1 MADMMEYKCP
11 SCGGAMEFDSTTQK
25 MKCPYCDTEM
35 EVAQYQQMQ
44 EKAEGNAG
52 GNQGGDAGGN
62 NENWSD
68 MGNNQWMEGET
79 DGIRVYICQ
88 SCGGEIVADA
98 NTGATSCPF
107 CGNRVVMKGQFAGD
121 LKPDYIIP
129 FKKDKKAAKAAYFNH
144 LKGKKYLPK
153 VFKKENHVDE
163 MKGVYVPFWIFDVD
177 AEGSVAY
184 NGERITKWR
193 NGDTEYTKT
202 EMYSMQR
209 GGNLS
214 FARVPAD
221 GSRKMDDT
229 LMESIEPFEFRE
241 AVPFQAAYLAGYMA
255 DRYDMDMEER
265 MERARERVKKA
276 TEDAFRKTLPHMDR
290 VTVASSNV
298 NVCNVRYW
306 YVLYP
311 VWILQTKW
319 KGDNYIFAM
328 NGQTGKFV
336 GNLPTDKNAF
346 ARWFLGTTG
355 VVGVI
360 TYIILYLIW
369 AL

>member
-1 MADMMEYKCP
+1 
-11 SCGGAMEFDSTTQK
+11 
-25 MKCPYCDTEM
+25 
-35 EVAQYQQMQ
+35 
-44 EKAEGNAG
+44 
-52 GNQGGDAGGN
+52 
-62 NENWSD
+62 
-68 MGNNQWMEGET
+68 
-79 DGIRVYICQ
+79 
-88 SCGGEIVADA
+88 
-98 NTGATSCPF
+98 
-107 CGNRVVMKGQFAGD
+107 
-121 LKPDYIIP
+121 
-129 FKKDKKAAKAAYFNH
+129 
-144 LKGKKYLPK
+144 
-153 VFKKENHVDE
+153 

-290 VTVASSNV
+290 VTVTSSNV
-298 NVCNVRYW
+298 NVCNARYW

-311 VWILQTKW
+311 VWILNTTWNGEKFT
-319 KGDNYIFAM
+319 FAM
-328 NGQTGKFV
+328 NGQSGKLV
-336 GNLPTDKNAF
+336 GNLPMDKKQF
-346 ARWFLGTTG
+346 WIG
-355 VVGVI
+355 VSVRGGIIGLVI
-360 TYIILYLIW
+360 YLLLWII
-369 AL
+369 ALM